1 MGFSENGEFTSPFE
15 RELNEEVLL
24 CDSEGYLNPEAVG
37 WSRRPVFNCKIN
49 GRRIKKKKWNY
60 WLITSDKYLFSVTI
74 ANLDYAGTVFA
85 YFYDIENG
93 IFIEKTINTSP
104 LKACKMPDNPGM
116 SMEFNT
122 KKMRVSFFE
131 EDDLTKIYV
140 NMPDFNGKPLR
151 AEFFIE
157 SAKGHETLN
166 VVIPWSKREFQF
178 TSKQNCLKAYGT
190 VEIGN
195 KLYDF
200 DDKHTMASLDFGR
213 GIWPRRSFWNWATFS
228 GMEDERSLGINLGG
242 VWTDGTGMTEN
253 GVIVDGRISKISDRV
268 VFNYDVSDLMKPWS
282 IKTENTGQVDL
293 IFTPI
298 YKRLASTDYGVIKSN
313 IYQMF
318 GYFSGNITTSEG
330 EKIEVKR
337 ILGCAEEHKTKW

>member
-1 MGFSENGEFTSPFE
+1 MGISENGEFTSPFE
-15 RELNEEVLL
+15 RELNEEVYL
-24 CDSEGYLNPEAVG
+24 CDSEGYLNPEVVG

-49 GRRIKKKKWNY
+49 GHRIRKKKWNY

-85 YFYDIENG
+85 YFYDIESG
-93 IFIEKTINTSP
+93 VFIEKTINTSP
-104 LKACKMPDNPGM
+104 LKACKMPHNPGM

-122 KKMRVSFFE
+122 RKMRVSFFE
-131 EDDLTKIYV
+131 EDDVTKIYV
-140 NMPDFNGKPLR
+140 NMSNFNGKPLR

-178 TSKQNCLKAYGT
+178 TAKQNCLKAYGT

-253 GVIVDGRISKISDRV
+253 GVIVDGRISKISDRA
-268 VFNYDVSDLMKPWS
+268 VFNYDRADLMKPWS

-318 GYFSGNITTSEG
+318 GYYKGYITTLEG
-330 EKIEVKR
+330 EKIEIKK